1 MKITKITTNITKLT
15 INNTTTLDVSALSA
29 KAQAEL
35 IILLTDA
42 RELGCTY
49 EKVGDEWVDAYY
61 TRPVEIGMRSA
72 EVVLHDDFDSAKA
85 HLKSLVEVVENAKA
99 LAQAIETA

>member
-1 MKITKITTNITKLT
+1 MKITKLT
-15 INNTTTLDVSALSA
+15 INNSTTLDVSALSA

-61 TRPVEIGMRSA
+61 AKPVEIGMRSA
-72 EVVLHDDFDSAKA
+72 DVFLHDDFDSAKA
-85 HLKSLVEVVENAKA
+85 HLKSLVEVVNAAKTMA
-99 LAQAIETA
+99 EAD